1 MKFLHEFGVI
11 FVFLMVSQEYLQSFL
26 FVFFFCVILCC
37 FLLFVTEILQY
48 IVLMYYAI

>member
-1 MKFLHEFGVI
+1 MKFVHVFGVV

-26 FVFFFCVILCC
+26 FFFFFCVMLCS

-48 IVLMYYAI
+48 TVLMYYAI